1 MGLRFSPALSA
12 LFFLNTLILTSFTSA
27 KYHPMH
33 FLEKKAV
40 QAPALYRM
48 TTVQMLLIQCR
59 CIWANKIDW
68 MQQAQQL
75 AEVLFNT

>member
-1 MGLRFSPALSA
+1 
-12 LFFLNTLILTSFTSA
+12 
-27 KYHPMH
+27 MH

-48 TTVQMLLIQCR
+48 TTVQMLLIKCR